1 MIRILCAVLLLQFV
15 NVSVLSICAMADSE
29 SRKEMN
35 VESKRKWGKETQGHA
50 ISIIAKNEVVSPGE
64 PIILTISLKNV
75 GTADIRVLETAP
87 LAAYDIEVLGPNGE
101 KVPLTLYGKI
111 SLESNREGSRSVS
124 ILKPGAESSVEIHL
138 NRMFDFTIPGKYTV
152 SVQRAIWK
160 ADTSPQKLKAISNKV
175 NLTVDESLTSKP
187 VRPNNSSEGK

>member
-1 MIRILCAVLLLQFV
+1 MIRVLCTIFLLQFV

-35 VESKRKWGKETQGHA
+35 VEAKREWGKETQGHA
-50 ISIIAKNEVVSPGE
+50 ISIMAKNAVVSPGD

-75 GTADIRVLETAP
+75 GTEDIRVLETAP
-87 LAAYDIEVLGPNGE
+87 LAAYAIEVLGPNGE
-101 KVPLTLYGKI
+101 KVPLTLYGKL
-111 SLESNREGSRSVS
+111 SLESHRLGSRSVS

-160 ADTSPQKLKAISNKV
+160 AETDPQTLKTISNKV
-175 NLTVDESLTSKP
+175 NLTVDDSLTSKP
-187 VRPNNSSEGK
+187 